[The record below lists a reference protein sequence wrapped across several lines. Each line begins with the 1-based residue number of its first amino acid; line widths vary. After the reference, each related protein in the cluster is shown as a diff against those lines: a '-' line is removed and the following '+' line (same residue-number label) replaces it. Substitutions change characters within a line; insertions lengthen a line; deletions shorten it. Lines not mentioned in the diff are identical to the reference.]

1 MAKKTCLLTGNE
13 TNCTDGCYR
22 CGCGG
27 EVALNDCYVPIYN
40 IQRVCDIVKNMADV
54 STEGE
59 EIAEYIRN
67 ELEKM
72 VISAA
77 DVQPVKKT
85 EFQIGYEQGFNDG
98 RASAA
103 LPNII
108 DNGDK
113 IDGYMYMYKTDSR
126 GEPYIHIDSVRSML
140 KKATEEGGNNA

>member
-1 MAKKTCLLTGNE
+1 MAKRICLLTGNE
-13 TNCTDGCYR
+13 TKCTDGCYR

-72 VISAA
+72 V
-77 DVQPVKKT
+77 VQLPEPPKDGDT
-85 EFQIGYEQGFNDG
+85 E
-98 RASAA
+98 
-103 LPNII
+103 
-108 DNGDK
+108 
-113 IDGYMYMYKTDSR
+113 
-126 GEPYIHIDSVRSML
+126 
-140 KKATEEGGNNA
+140 

>member
-1 MAKKTCLLTGNE
+1 MAKRICLLTGNE
-13 TNCTDGCYR
+13 TKCTDGCYR

-72 VISAA
+72 VIPAA
-77 DVQPVKKT
+77 DVQPVNRWISIEESKPKDMQQVLAAVDGDVR
-85 EFQIGYEQGFNDG
+85 EAFYNAGCFIGSNFYRSINEVKWWQPLPKPPKDGEHND
-98 RASAA
+98 
-103 LPNII
+103 
-108 DNGDK
+108 
-113 IDGYMYMYKTDSR
+113 
-126 GEPYIHIDSVRSML
+126 
-140 KKATEEGGNNA
+140 

>member
-1 MAKKTCLLTGNE
+1 MAKRICLLTGNE
-13 TNCTDGCYR
+13 TKCTDGCYR

-72 VISAA
+72 VMPAA
-77 DVQPVKKT
+77 DVQPVKHGEWRKKFLSDT
-85 EFQIGYEQGFNDG
+85 ICCSECKVTWSSSFKDMLNGFNYCPNCGARMDG
-98 RASAA
+98 
-103 LPNII
+103 
-108 DNGDK
+108 D
-113 IDGYMYMYKTDSR
+113 T
-126 GEPYIHIDSVRSML
+126 
-140 KKATEEGGNNA
+140 